1 MFKNSFLLILL
12 VVDSRYP
19 STNLSGYEKSSTI
32 RTKRSPA
39 VGTRERIS
47 HGGETLFQDEVLGP
61 APESGGTVRRE
72 SWREDRNGTAHREQM
87 AQAVRERG
95 NQGSGDASWTWTQAY
110 HGLLRRGSRPSCDR
124 AGSAE
129 RGQGAGGMATGQREG
144 GQRVHI
150 QAFFIS
156 IGARYKR
163 IRKRP
168 RGKPSPQLYEY
179 KAEKLQELER
189 KADDGRID
197 LYYAD
202 ESHVCTEGYVPY
214 GWQFQGED
222 VHIPSQKIARLNI
235 FGMTTRDNRYEGF
248 TSRSG
253 ITAEKLADFLDRLSL
268 KPREWNTVIVLD
280 NASIHRSKLIKE
292 LRPVWEN
299 RGLFLFYLPPYSPH
313 LNIAETLWRILK
325 GKWIRPQDYES
336 TDSLFY
342 AADRPLAAIG
352 SSLFVNHS
360 HYAA

>member
-1 MFKNSFLLILL
+1 MATS
-12 VVDSRYP
+12 
-19 STNLSGYEKSSTI
+19 
-32 RTKRSPA
+32 KR
-39 VGTRERIS
+39 
-47 HGGETLFQDEVLGP
+47 
-61 APESGGTVRRE
+61 
-72 SWREDRNGTAHREQM
+72 
-87 AQAVRERG
+87 
-95 NQGSGDASWTWTQAY
+95 QGS
-110 HGLLRRGSRPSCDR
+110 
-124 AGSAE
+124 
-129 RGQGAGGMATGQREG
+129 
-144 GQRVHI
+144 QRVDV

-179 KAEKLQELER
+179 KAEKLQELEQ
-189 KADDGRID
+189 KAEEGKID

-222 VHIPSQKIARLNI
+222 VHIPSQKISRLNI

-253 ITAEKLADFLDRLSL
+253 ITTDRLADFLDRLSL
-268 KPREWNTVIVLD
+268 RPREKNTVIVLD
-280 NASIHRSKLIKE
+280 NASIHRSKTMKE
-292 LRPVWEN
+292 MRPVWES

-325 GKWIRPQDYES
+325 GKWIRPQDYHS

-342 AADRPLAAIG
+342 ATDRALASVG
-352 SSLFVNHS
+352 KSLFVNYS

>member
-1 MFKNSFLLILL
+1 MFKISFLLILSGS
-12 VVDSRYP
+12 DSRYHR
-19 STNLSGYEKSSTI
+19 TNLIGDEKSNTI

-39 VGTRERIS
+39 VGTRARIPQ
-47 HGGETLFQDEVLGP
+47 GREALFQDEVFGP
-61 APESGGTVRRE
+61 TSESGRAVRRE
-72 SWREDRNGTAHREQM
+72 SWREDRDGAAHREKL
-87 AQAVRERG
+87 AETVRARG
-95 NQGSGDASWTWTQAY
+95 DQRSGDTSWPEPQADN
-110 HGLLRRGSRPSCDR
+110 GQIGRGGRPTRDR
-124 AGSAE
+124 AGQAKRE
-129 RGQGAGGMATGQREG
+129 QGTGSMAAGQRQG
-144 GQRVHI
+144 GQRIDV
-150 QAFFIS
+150 QAFFIRF
-156 IGARYKR
+156 GARYKR

-214 GWQFQGED
+214 GWQFAGED
-222 VHIPSQKIARLNI
+222 VHVPSQKIARLNI

-253 ITAEKLADFLDRLSL
+253 ITSEKLADFLDRLSL
-268 KPREWNTVIVLD
+268 RPRGRNTVIVLD

-336 TDSLFY
+336 TDTLFY
-342 AADRPLAAIG
+342 ATDRALASIG
-352 SSLFVNHS
+352 KSNFVKYS

>member
-1 MFKNSFLLILL
+1 MFKISFLLILL
-12 VVDSRYP
+12 CCDSRYHR
-19 STNLSGYEKSSTI
+19 TNLKGYEKSSTI
-32 RTKRSPA
+32 RAKRSPA
-39 VGTRERIS
+39 VGTRERIPQ
-47 HGGETLFQDEVLGP
+47 GRETLLQDEVLGI
-61 APESGGTVRRE
+61 APESGGAVRLGSR
-72 SWREDRNGTAHREQM
+72 REDRDGTAYREKM
-87 AQAVRERG
+87 AETVRGGRHQRPG
-95 NQGSGDASWTWTQAY
+95 NASRQGTQADY
-110 HGLLRRGSRPSCDR
+110 GLLGRGSRPSGDR
-124 AGSAE
+124 AGQAE
-129 RGQGAGGMATGQREG
+129 REQGTGGMATGQRQG
-144 GQRVHI
+144 SQRVDV

-179 KAEKLQELER
+179 KAEKLQELEQ
-189 KADDGRID
+189 KAGEGKID

-253 ITAEKLADFLDRLSL
+253 ITTDRLADFLDRLSL
-268 KPREWNTVIVLD
+268 GPREKNTVIVLD
-280 NASIHRSKLIKE
+280 NASIHRSKTMKE
-292 LRPVWEN
+292 MRPVWES
-299 RGLFLFYLPPYSPH
+299 RGLFLFYLPHYSPH

-342 AADRPLAAIG
+342 ATDRALASVG
-352 SSLFVNHS
+352 TSLLVNYS

>member
-1 MFKNSFLLILL
+1 MNRK
-12 VVDSRYP
+12 
-19 STNLSGYEKSSTI
+19 TNKYESNDTI
-32 RTKRSPA
+32 RAKRIA
-39 VGTRERIS
+39 AAGTRAGVPPGREA
-47 HGGETLFQDEVLGP
+47 LLQDALP
-61 APESGGTVRRE
+61 CRTSESGRHVRRE
-72 SWREDRNGTAHREQM
+72 SRREDGDGAAHRCQM
-87 AQAVRERG
+87 VQQVQEGGHQGLGDTSRKGPQAD
-95 NQGSGDASWTWTQAY
+95 N
-110 HGLLRRGSRPSCDR
+110 GLLGRGSRPQGHR
-124 AGSAE
+124 AGQAE
-129 RGQGAGGMATGQREG
+129 REQGTRGMAAGQRQG
-144 GQRVHI
+144 GQRVDV

-179 KAEKLQELER
+179 KAEKLQELEH
-189 KADDGRID
+189 KAEEGKID

-214 GWQFQGED
+214 GWQFRDED

-248 TSRSG
+248 TSRGS
-253 ITAEKLADFLDRLSL
+253 ITAEKLSDFLDRMSL
-268 KPREWNTVIVLD
+268 QPRKRNTVVVLD
-280 NASIHRSKLIKE
+280 NASIHRSKLVKE
-292 LRPVWEN
+292 LRPIWES

-313 LNIAETLWRILK
+313 LNIVETLWRILK

-342 AADRPLAAIG
+342 ATDRALASVG
-352 SSLFVNHS
+352 TTLFVNYS

>member
-1 MFKNSFLLILL
+1 LG
-12 VVDSRYP
+12 D
-19 STNLSGYEKSSTI
+19 
-32 RTKRSPA
+32 RTGQA
-39 VGTRERIS
+39 ERE
-47 HGGETLFQDEVLGP
+47 
-61 APESGGTVRRE
+61 
-72 SWREDRNGTAHREQM
+72 
-87 AQAVRERG
+87 
-95 NQGSGDASWTWTQAY
+95 QGSG
-110 HGLLRRGSRPSCDR
+110 
-124 AGSAE
+124 
-129 RGQGAGGMATGQREG
+129 GMAAGQRQG
-144 GQRVHI
+144 SQRVDV

-179 KAEKLQELER
+179 KAEKLQELEQ
-189 KADDGRID
+189 KAEEGKID

-253 ITAEKLADFLDRLSL
+253 ITTDRLADFLDRFSL
-268 KPREWNTVIVLD
+268 RPRKRNTVIVLD
-280 NASIHRSKLIKE
+280 NASIHRSKTMKE
-292 LRPVWEN
+292 MRPVWES

-325 GKWIRPQDYES
+325 GKWIRPQDYQS

-342 AADRPLAAIG
+342 ITDRALASVG
-352 SSLFVNHS
+352 KSLFVNYS